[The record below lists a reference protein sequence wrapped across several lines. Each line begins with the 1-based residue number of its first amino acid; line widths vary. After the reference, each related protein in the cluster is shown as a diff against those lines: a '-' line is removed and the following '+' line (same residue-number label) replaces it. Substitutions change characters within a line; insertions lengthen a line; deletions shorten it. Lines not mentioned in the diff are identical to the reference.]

1 MKQIK
6 SLFVTLLLSF
16 SFYIVIP
23 TAIGTNSANAQCNT
37 NTSICTPGTAGPF
50 TFVTPGPY
58 VSSCLDFFGPNM
70 GYIILH
76 ITTSG
81 PLNMLIDGNSST
93 GFLDVSVFNI
103 PNGQAPCTA
112 IQNLSNEIGCNY
124 ASALSG
130 CNQFGNAFPCSSSVP
145 APMVTAGQEI
155 MIVVENWSGSS
166 SSFTMQLG
174 PPPGAQTGPPNPAI
188 TPAGPFCISSGST
201 QLIAADM
208 GGTWSGPGVSA
219 TGMFNPATA
228 GLGTHTI
235 NYSVGAAPCNSAS
248 STTITVN
255 SATVTPPAAQ
265 TICSGGSATLTAS
278 GAGTYTWSPSTGL
291 SATTGATVTAS
302 PASTTTYTVTGN
314 TAGCT
319 SSGTVTVTVA
329 PLTVGVS
336 PNASICSGGSTT
348 LTATGATNYTWSPAT
363 GLSSTT
369 GASVTANP
377 TTTTTYTVTGTT
389 GSCSSTATVTVTVT
403 PLNLTV
409 SPNASIC
416 TGASTTL
423 TASGATSYTWS
434 PPTGL
439 SASTGA
445 SVNASPTTTTT
456 YTVTGTTGTCSAT
469 GTVTVTVTPLAL
481 TLSPNTSICNGG
493 SATLTA
499 GGATNY
505 TWTPSTGLSS
515 TTGATVTASPATTT
529 TYTVSGTSGS
539 CSSSLSVTVTVSPI
553 VVTVTPS
560 TSICNG
566 SSTTLTAGGG
576 TNYTWSPATGLSSTS
591 GTSVIANP
599 ATTTTYT
606 VTGTT
611 GTCSNTATMTLTV
624 NPIPTVTATNNG
636 PLCEGSTI
644 QLQANSLPGT
654 NYTWSGPNGFTAST
668 QNSSA
673 PATMTAAGTYTVT
686 TSLNGC
692 TSSTTTNVVINSTQ
706 IPVINPAGP
715 FCEATSNV
723 FLSANIS
730 GGTWS
735 GTGIVDA
742 TTGEFSPLQA
752 GAGSHVITYT
762 VTGGCSTPGTTSIQV
777 NAMPVIQISTPVAA
791 GCAPFTATLVDAS
804 SPTSGSITWD
814 FGDGTANSNQ
824 LNNTNHTFNSPGCY
838 DVTVTS
844 VSTAGC
850 STTTAFP
857 GFICVLPNA
866 IAAFSVNDPI
876 HGLMDPEFHTFNTSS
891 NASIYSWDFGD
902 GDVSN
907 LFNPSHTYSE
917 DAGSYVITLI
927 ANNAGNC
934 PDTAKVTVTIQEELV
949 YYVPNTFTPDGDE
962 FNNVFFPVFTSG
974 FDPYNYTLTIYNRW
988 GETLFESNDT
998 KFGWDGTYNGELC
1011 KTGIYTWTIRFKSS
1025 QSDKKITK
1033 TGHVQ
1038 LLK

>member
-1 MKQIK
+1 MKYIK

-16 SFYIVIP
+16 SFSIIIP
-23 TAIGTNSANAQCNT
+23 IAIGTNSVNAQCNT
-37 NTSICTPGTAGPF
+37 NTSICTPGNAGPF

-81 PLNMLIDGNSST
+81 PLNMLINGNSSS
-93 GFLDVSVFNI
+93 GFLDVAVFNI

-124 ASALSG
+124 ASSSSG
-130 CNQFGNAFPCSSSVP
+130 CNQFGSSFPCSSSVP

-174 PPPGAQTGPPNPAI
+174 PTGAQTGPPNPAI
-188 TPAGPFCISSGST
+188 TPAGPFCISSGPV

-208 GGTWSGPGVSA
+208 GGTWSGAGVSS

-228 GLGTHTI
+228 GLGPHTI
-235 NYSVGAAPCNSAS
+235 NYSVGVAPCNASS

-278 GAGTYTWSPSTGL
+278 GAGTYSWSPSTGL
-291 SATTGATVTAS
+291 SSTTGATVTAS
-302 PASTTTYTVTGN
+302 PTTTTTYTVTGT

-319 SSGTVTVTVA
+319 STGTVTVTVA

-336 PNASICSGGSTT
+336 PNTSICSGASTT

-389 GSCSSTATVTVTVT
+389 GSCSSTASVTVTVT

-409 SPNASIC
+409 SPNVSIC
-416 TGASTTL
+416 SGASTTL
-423 TASGATSYTWS
+423 TASGATSYAWS

-445 SVNASPTTTTT
+445 SVSASPTTTTT
-456 YTVTGTTGTCSAT
+456 YTVTGTTGSCTAT

-505 TWTPSTGLSS
+505 TWSPATGLSS
-515 TTGATVTASPATTT
+515 TTGASVTASPTATT

-539 CSSSLSVTVTVSPI
+539 CSSSLSVTVTVTPI
-553 VVTVTPS
+553 VVSVTPN

-566 SSTTLTAGGG
+566 ASTTLTAGGG
-576 TNYTWSPATGLSSTS
+576 TTYSWSPAIGLSSTS
-591 GTSVIANP
+591 GTSVTANP
-599 ATTTTYT
+599 STTTTYT

-611 GTCSNTATMTLTV
+611 GTCTNTATMTLTV

-636 PLCEGSTI
+636 PLCEGSTL
-644 QLQANSLPGT
+644 QVQANSLPGT
-654 NYTWSGPNGFTAST
+654 NYNWSGPNGFTAST
-668 QNSSA
+668 QNAST
-673 PATMTAAGTYTVT
+673 PATISAAGTYTVT

-692 TSSTTTNVVINSTQ
+692 TSSTTTDVVINSAQT
-706 IPVINPAGP
+706 PVIDAVGP
-715 FCEATSNV
+715 FCEASSNL
-723 FLSANIS
+723 FLSADIP

-735 GTGIVDA
+735 GTGIVNA
-742 TTGEFSPLQA
+742 STGEFSPLQA
-752 GAGSHVITYT
+752 GSGSHAITYT
-762 VTGGCSTPGTTSIQV
+762 ITGGCSTPGTTFILV
-777 NAMPVIQISTPVAA
+777 NAMPVIQISTPLAS
-791 GCAPFTATLVDAS
+791 GCVPFTTTLIDVS
-804 SPTSGSITWD
+804 SPASGSITWN

-824 LNNTNHTFNSPGCY
+824 LNNTNHTFTSPGCY

-844 VSTAGC
+844 VSSAGC
-850 STTTAFP
+850 STTTTFP
-857 GFICVLPNA
+857 SFVCALPNA

-876 HGLMDPEFHTFNTSS
+876 HGLMNPEFHTFNTSS
-891 NASIYSWDFGD
+891 NASTYSWDFGD

-917 DAGSYVITLI
+917 NAGNYVITLI

-962 FNNVFFPVFTSG
+962 FNNVFSPVFTSG

-1025 QSDKKITK
+1025 QSDKKITD
-1033 TGHVQ
+1033 TGYVH

>member
-1 MKQIK
+1 MKYIK
-6 SLFVTLLLSF
+6 SLFVALLLSF
-16 SFYIVIP
+16 SFSFILPI
-23 TAIGTNSANAQCNT
+23 TIGNQSASAQCNT

-81 PLNMLIDGNSST
+81 PLNMLINGNAST
-93 GFLDVSVFNI
+93 GFLDVAVFNI

-124 ASALSG
+124 ASAASG
-130 CNQFGNAFPCSSSVP
+130 CNQFGNSFPCSSSVP
-145 APMVTAGQEI
+145 APYVTAGQEI

-174 PPPGAQTGPPNPAI
+174 AGGAQTGSPNPAI

-208 GGTWSGPGVSA
+208 GGTWSGPGVSSS
-219 TGMFNPATA
+219 GMFNPATA

-235 NYSVGAAPCNSAS
+235 NYSVGVAPCNATS

-329 PLTVGVS
+329 PLTIGVS
-336 PNASICSGGSTT
+336 PNASICSGASTT

-389 GSCSSTATVTVTVT
+389 GSCSATANVTVTVT

-409 SPNASIC
+409 SPNTSIC
-416 TGASTTL
+416 SGASATL
-423 TASGATSYTWS
+423 TASGATSYSWS
-434 PPTGL
+434 PSTGL

-445 SVNASPTTTTT
+445 SVTASPTTTTT
-456 YTVTGTTGTCSAT
+456 YTVTGTTGSCSAT
-469 GTVTVTVTPLAL
+469 GTVTVTVTPLGL
-481 TLSPNTSICNGG
+481 TVSPNTSICNGG
-493 SATLTA
+493 STTLTA

-505 TWTPSTGLSS
+505 SWSPSTGLSS
-515 TTGATVTASPATTT
+515 TTGASVTANPSTTT

-539 CSSSLSVTVTVSPI
+539 CTSSLPVTVTVTPVVVSVSPN
-553 VVTVTPS
+553 
-560 TSICNG
+560 TSICSG
-566 SSTTLTAGGG
+566 TSTTINASGAA
-576 TNYTWSPATGLSSTS
+576 NYSWSPSTGLSSAT
-591 GTSVIANP
+591 GATVTANP
-599 ATTTTYT
+599 TVTTTYT
-606 VTGTT
+606 VTGST
-611 GTCSNTATMTLTV
+611 GTCANTATMTVTV
-624 NPIPTVTATNNG
+624 NPVPTVNATNNG
-636 PLCEGSTI
+636 PLCEGSTL
-644 QLQANSLPGT
+644 QLQATSLPGAS
-654 NYTWSGPNGFTAST
+654 YSWSGPNGFSANTQNAST
-668 QNSSA
+668 
-673 PATMTAAGTYTVT
+673 PATLNAAGTYTVN

-692 TSSTTTNVVINSTQ
+692 TSSATTNVVVNSGQ
-706 IPVINPAGP
+706 IPVIAAAGP
-715 FCEATSNV
+715 FCETAPNSI
-723 FLSANIS
+723 LSASIA

-735 GTGIVDA
+735 GNGIINA

-752 GAGSHVITYT
+752 GAGVHSISYS
-762 VTGGCSTPGTTSIQV
+762 VTGGCAIPGTATITV
-777 NAMPVIQISTPVAA
+777 NPIPVVQISSPNTS
-791 GCAPFTATLVDAS
+791 GCVPFTASLVDAS
-804 SPTSGSITWD
+804 SPVSGSITWD

-824 LNNTNHTFNSPGCY
+824 LNNVNHTFNSAGCY

-844 VSTAGC
+844 TSAVGC
-850 STTTAFP
+850 STTTTFP
-857 GFICVLPNA
+857 SFICALPNA
-866 IAAFSVNDPI
+866 IAEFSVNDPI
-876 HGLMDPEFHTFNTSS
+876 HGLMNPEFHTFNTSA

-907 LFNPSHTYSE
+907 AFNPSHIYSE
-917 DAGSYVITLI
+917 NAGNYVITLI

-934 PDTAKVTVTIQEELV
+934 PDTAQVTVTIQEELV

-962 FNNVFFPVFTSG
+962 FNNVFSPVFTSG

-1011 KTGIYTWTIRFKSS
+1011 KSGIYTWTIRFKSS

>member
-1 MKQIK
+1 MKYIK
-6 SLFVTLLLSF
+6 AILITLLLSSLF
-16 SFYIVIP
+16 SNF
-23 TAIGTNSANAQCNT
+23 NSLNAQCNT

-50 TFVTPGPY
+50 NFVNPGPG
-58 VSSCLDFFGPNM
+58 VSSCLDWIGPNT

-76 ITTSG
+76 ITSSG
-81 PLNMLIDGNSST
+81 PLNMLIDGNSNN
-93 GFLDVSVFNI
+93 GFLDVAVFNI
-103 PNGQAPCTA
+103 PNGQSPCTA
-112 IQNLSNEIGCNY
+112 IQNSNNELGCNY
-124 ASALSG
+124 ASAASG
-130 CNQFGNAFPCSSSVP
+130 CNQFGNSFPCSSSVP

-188 TPAGPFCISSGST
+188 TPAGPFCVSSGAT

-219 TGMFNPATA
+219 SGMFNPATA

-235 NYSVGAAPCNSAS
+235 NYSVGVAPCNATS

-278 GAGTYTWSPSTGL
+278 GAASYSWSPPTGL

-302 PASTTTYTVTGN
+302 PASTTTYTVTGT

-336 PNASICSGGSTT
+336 PNTSICSGASTT

-389 GSCSSTATVTVTVT
+389 GSCSSSATVTVTVT
-403 PLNLTV
+403 PINVTV
-409 SPNASIC
+409 SPNANIC
-416 TGASTTL
+416 SGAAANL
-423 TASGATSYTWS
+423 TASGATNYSWS

-445 SVNASPTTTTT
+445 NVSASPASTTT
-456 YTVTGTTGTCSAT
+456 YTVTGTTGTCSNTA
-469 GTVTVTVTPLAL
+469 TVTVTVTPLAL
-481 TLSPNTSICNGG
+481 TLSPNATICNGA
-493 SATLTA
+493 STTLTA

-505 TWTPSTGLSS
+505 SWSPPSGLSS
-515 TTGATVTASPATTT
+515 TSGASVTASPATTT

-539 CSSSLSVTVTVSPI
+539 CTSSLSVTVTVTP
-553 VVTVTPS
+553 VTVTVTPN
-560 TSICNG
+560 TSICDG
-566 SSTTLTAGGG
+566 ASTTLTAGGNA
-576 TNYTWSPATGLSSTS
+576 TNYTWSPTTGLSSAS
-591 GTSVIANP
+591 GTSVTANP
-599 ATTTTYT
+599 TTTTTYT
-606 VTGTT
+606 VTGTS
-611 GTCSNTATMTLTV
+611 GSCSNTASMTLTV
-624 NPIPTVTATNNG
+624 NPVPTVIASNNG
-636 PLCEGSTI
+636 PLCEGSMM

-654 NYTWSGPNGFTAST
+654 SYTWSGPNGFTAST
-668 QNSSA
+668 QNGSI
-673 PATMTAAGTYTVT
+673 PATLSAAGMYTVT

-706 IPVINPAGP
+706 VPVITPAGP
-715 FCEATSNV
+715 FCEAAANTY
-723 FLSANIS
+723 LSADIP

-735 GTGIVDA
+735 GTGIVNA
-742 TTGEFSPLQA
+742 TSGEFSPQQA
-752 GAGSHVITYT
+752 GAGSHPISYT
-762 VTGGCSTPGTTSIQV
+762 VTGGCSTPGTTSILI
-777 NAMPVIQISTPVAA
+777 NPMPVVQISTPDAS
-791 GCAPFTATLVDAS
+791 GCAPFSALLVDLSSPAS
-804 SPTSGSITWD
+804 SSVTWN
-814 FGDGTANSNQ
+814 FGDGSATSNQ
-824 LNNTNHTFNSPGCY
+824 LNSVNHDFNAPGCY
-838 DVTVTS
+838 DVTLTS
-844 VSTAGC
+844 TSAAGC
-850 STTTAFP
+850 SSTTSFP
-857 GFICVLPNA
+857 SFICVLPNA
-866 IAAFSVNDPI
+866 VASFSVNNPV
-876 HGLMDPEFHTFNTSS
+876 HGLMNPEFHTFNTSS

-902 GDVSN
+902 GDESA
-907 LFNPSHTYSE
+907 LFNPSHTYTE

-934 PDTAKVTVTIQEELV
+934 PDTAELTVTIQEELIF
-949 YYVPNTFTPDGDE
+949 YVPNTFTPDGDE
-962 FNNVFFPVFTSG
+962 FNNVFSPVFTSG
-974 FDPYNYTLTIYNRW
+974 FDPHNYTMTIYNRW

-998 KFGWDGTYNGELC
+998 KYGWDGTYNGETC

-1025 QSDKKITK
+1025 ESDKKITK
-1033 TGHVQ
+1033 TGHIQ